1 MYYTQVLETLKS
13 FLPRKRG
20 RVISEPRII
29 ARPEHNIS
37 RSNISDGALKV
48 LYRLKDCGYRACLVG
63 GGVRD
68 LLLGVQPKD
77 FDIATDASPE
87 EIAKI
92 FNNARLIGRRFRL
105 AHVRFG
111 REVIE
116 VSTFRADLTDIAH
129 EHRTLDDSGRILRDN
144 VYGSIAEDARRRD
157 FTVNGLYYDISD
169 FAIYDYVGGMADIES
184 RTLRLMGDPDTRYR
198 EDPVRMLRAVR
209 IAAKLDLTIEPG
221 TLKPIAQMASL
232 MADVPAARLFDEV
245 LKALM
250 APYGLRVYEVMREH
264 GLFEPMFPA
273 SVAAMN
279 TTGNGSG
286 EKIIRRALENTGQ
299 RMLDDKPVTPAFL
312 YAAFLW
318 PAVREAQ
325 LAYQDEDKPPAPA
338 LAMAQRDIIF
348 AQVQRVSIPKRFGV
362 PMREI
367 WQLQP
372 RFHKRR
378 GKQPQRLMSHPRF
391 RAAYDFLLLRAEAG
405 EVEQELADWWTQ
417 IQEHPDSIVPAPAKA
432 GSARR
437 RRGGRGRN
445 KNNAQQ

>member
-1 MYYTQVLETLKS
+1 VYYTHVLESLKS
-13 FLPRKRG
+13 FLRPKRG
-20 RVISEPRII
+20 RIIVEPRII
-29 ARPEHNIS
+29 ARPDHNIS
-37 RSNISDGALKV
+37 RADISDSALKV

-77 FDIATDASPE
+77 FDVATDASPE
-87 EIAKI
+87 EIKKI

-105 AHVRFG
+105 AHVRYG
-111 REVIE
+111 RELIE
-116 VSTFRADLTDIAH
+116 VSTFRADLSDTKH
-129 EHRTLDDSGRILRDN
+129 EQRHTDDSGRILRDN

-169 FAIYDYVGGMADIES
+169 FAIYDYVDGMADIES
-184 RTLRLMGDPDTRYR
+184 RTLRLMGDPDVRYR

-209 IAAKLDLTIEPG
+209 IAAKLNLTIEPA
-221 TLKPIAQMASL
+221 TLKPIAQLAGL

-250 APYGLRVYEVMREH
+250 APYGLDVYDVMRAN

-273 SVAAMN
+273 SVAAME

-286 EKIIRRALENTGQ
+286 EMIIRRALENTGQ

-318 PAVREAQ
+318 PAVRESQ
-325 LAYQDEDKPPAPA
+325 LAYIDDDKPPAPA
-338 LAMAQRDIIF
+338 LAMAQRDIIS

-417 IQEHPDSIVPAPAKA
+417 IQEHPDSPAPAPAKA

-437 RRGGRGRN
+437 RRGGRGRGRQ
-445 KNNAQQ
+445 KNPE